1 MDEIPATDMEITVND
16 PARFGG
22 QHVGTY
28 SGITVTHIPTGITV
42 TVEIE
47 RSQHLNKA
55 IAIDALLGALT
66 SPYMWPRR
74 RTRHDQ
80 T

>member
-1 MDEIPATDMEITVND
+1 MDAIAETDLEFTVND

-28 SGITVTHIPTGITV
+28 SGITVTHVPSGITV

-47 RSQHLNKA
+47 RSRYRNKA
-55 IAIDALLGALT
+55 IALDALLGALT
-66 SPYMWPRR
+66 SPHFRG
-74 RTRHDQ
+74 
-80 T
+80 